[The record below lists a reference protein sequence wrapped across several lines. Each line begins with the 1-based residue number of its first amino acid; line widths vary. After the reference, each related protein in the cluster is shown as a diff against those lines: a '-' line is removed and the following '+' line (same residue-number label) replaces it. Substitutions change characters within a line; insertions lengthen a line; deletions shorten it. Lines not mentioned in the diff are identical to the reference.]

1 MKRFWSVLGVFL
13 TLLLLCALLIGKTTH
28 TYRYMWLAPIV
39 AAVFSAAYAL
49 SLHDDGP
56 QDPNRPH

>member
-1 MKRFWSVLGVFL
+1 MLGVFL

>member
-1 MKRFWSVLGVFL
+1 MKKLWSVLGVFL
-13 TLLLLCALLIGKTTH
+13 TLLFLCALLIGKTTH

-39 AAVFSAAYAL
+39 AAVFCAAYAF

-56 QDPNRPH
+56 HGSDRPR